1 MIRSQI
7 PLSLPP
13 VPPAHTKK
21 KIWKRARRGGRP
33 AVVNGPAVRV
43 HLGGGGVREWIT
55 GSLRLQEPALPPH
68 PLFSPETGERNWMLD
83 RICGAA
89 AAKIS

>member
-13 VPPAHTKK
+13 VPPAHKK
-21 KIWKRARRGGRP
+21 KIWKRARRRGGRRP

-55 GSLRLQEPALPPH
+55 GSLRLEKPTLPS
-68 PLFSPETGERNWMLD
+68 PLLPRQGEELLLD
-83 RICGAA
+83 RICAA
-89 AAKIS
+89 VAPQVS

>member
-13 VPPAHTKK
+13 VPPTHAKK
-21 KIWKRARRGGRP
+21 KKNLEAHSEEGRP

-43 HLGGGGVREWIT
+43 HLGGGGVQEWIT
-55 GSLRLQEPALPPH
+55 GV
-68 PLFSPETGERNWMLD
+68 GD
-83 RICGAA
+83 
-89 AAKIS
+89 